1 MKVCVIGIG
10 YIGLPT
16 ACILNNNGFE
26 VVGVDINEEYLLK
39 IKSGDFY
46 SKEKSLMQLVSNSLQ
61 NNFFSL
67 KTVPEQADVFIICTP
82 TPINEEKKPDLTNLI
97 NGINSV
103 IPFLE
108 KDNMIV
114 IESTVPPKTT
124 ENIIKPIIERGGFKV
139 GKDIFLAHCPERVIP
154 GNIIHEMIYNNR
166 IIGGCTEKCGEII
179 GDFYSQFILGE
190 IIITKSYIAEM
201 VKLLENTYRDVNIAL
216 VNEITIICNEMAID
230 PYEVINLANKHP
242 RVNLLKPGIGVGG
255 HCLPVDSYFII
266 DNALNNSKLIKTSRS
281 VNDSIPKY
289 IADKLIKLLKEINGS
304 KIGIWGLA
312 YKGNTDDLRNSPAL
326 EITEQLKLE
335 GFNIHLYDP
344 FIKNIGSE
352 NDKYNSIFQSDILLV
367 LVNHDEFK
375 DEDYFQI
382 CKLMNNPIIFDG
394 VNILDRS
401 ELTKEVILYD
411 LGNI

>member
-1 MKVCVIGIG
+1 
-10 YIGLPT
+10 
-16 ACILNNNGFE
+16 
-26 VVGVDINEEYLLK
+26 
-39 IKSGDFY
+39 
-46 SKEKSLMQLVSNSLQ
+46 
-61 NNFFSL
+61 
-67 KTVPEQADVFIICTP
+67 
-82 TPINEEKKPDLTNLI
+82 
-97 NGINSV
+97 
-103 IPFLE
+103 
-108 KDNMIV
+108 MIV

-154 GNIIHEMIYNNR
+154 GNIIHEMVYNNR

-281 VNDSIPKY
+281 VNDRIPKY

-344 FIKNIGSE
+344 FIKSIGSE

-375 DEDYFQI
+375 DEDYLQI

-394 VNILDRS
+394 VNIIDS
-401 ELTKEVILYD
+401 SKLTKEVILYD